1 MRGDSSD
8 DNCGDSEPRVDP
20 RSKPRYPLSTASE
33 ALWRVATMLYCGTPT
48 QPHLKLWKVSFDKQ
62 SKPLMIHGSS
72 ARVTSSRS
80 RHYTKLPA
88 TFHALQMPW
97 PITLY
102 Q

>member
-1 MRGDSSD
+1 MTIAGTPNRAW
-8 DNCGDSEPRVDP
+8 DP